1 MIITVTPN
9 AALDKTIQVPSLQI
23 GMRHRGAHGFVAPG
37 GKGINVARALLLLQ
51 QPVIATGL
59 AGGETGARIQRE
71 LDAEGILN
79 DFTPIAGESRSS
91 TVLIDPTTGNQ
102 TEIIENGP
110 SVTAAE
116 LDALLDRLEYVARD
130 AAIIVLAGSLPR
142 DVPEDWY
149 ADAIKRLR
157 RTGAELVLD
166 SEGEPLRLG
175 VAAEP
180 HLVAPN
186 QREAEELV
194 GHEFAGDADLLDAL
208 DAIADMGARNV
219 LITNET
225 GACALLR
232 EHGQERRLRVTVP
245 RVEALSSVGAGDA
258 LLAGFLAARRRAAAP
273 EEALR
278 QGVACGTASTLVA
291 GAGVFDPR
299 EAKRQTAL
307 TELHEAAL
315 R

>member
-9 AALDKTIQVPSLQI
+9 AALDKTIQVPSMQI

-37 GKGINVARALLLLQ
+37 GKGINVARSLLLLQ

-79 DFTPIAGESRSS
+79 DFVQIEGESRSS
-91 TVLIDPTTGNQ
+91 TVLIDPTSGRQ

-110 SVTAAE
+110 SVTAGE

-130 AAIIVLAGSLPR
+130 ASIVVLAGSLPR

-157 RTGAELVLD
+157 RTGAQLVLD
-166 SEGEPLRLG
+166 SEGEPLRHA

-186 QREAEELV
+186 QLEAEELV
-194 GHEFAGDADLLDAL
+194 GHEFSNDGDLIDAL
-208 DAIADMGARNV
+208 DEIADMGPRNV

-225 GACALLR
+225 GAVLLLR
-232 EHGQERRLRVTVP
+232 ENGQERRLRVTVP
-245 RVEALSSVGAGDA
+245 RVEAISTVGAGDA
-258 LLAGFLAARRRAAAP
+258 LLAGYLASRRRDASA
-273 EEALR
+273 EDALR
-278 QGVACGTASTLVA
+278 HAVACGTASTLVP

-299 EAKRQTAL
+299 EVKRQVAL
-307 TELHEAAL
+307 TELHELSL